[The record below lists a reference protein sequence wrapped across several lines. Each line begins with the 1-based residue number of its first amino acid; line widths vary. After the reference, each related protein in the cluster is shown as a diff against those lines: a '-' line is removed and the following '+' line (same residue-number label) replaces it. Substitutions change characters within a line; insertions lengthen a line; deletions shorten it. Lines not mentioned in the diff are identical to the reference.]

1 MKETPPP
8 DDEGK
13 RRDGGPQGGFVRS
26 EGETGMRD
34 LFEWQTRKWQWGG
47 KG

>member
-13 RRDGGPQGGFVRS
+13 RRDGGPQGGFVRR